1 MHAFISHLIALM
13 PSTSLSHTSCLND
26 LLPATARLTT
36 AQVRY
41 ELMEA
46 FEDVFP
52 SMELCVHEKK
62 GLPAEA
68 GVEEVVLLEEEDRE
82 ECV

>member
-1 MHAFISHLIALM
+1 MKRRVQAPFASRIPHR
-13 PSTSLSHTSCLND
+13 CLNN
-26 LLPATARLTT
+26 LLSPHAAAELTT

-52 SMELCVHEKK
+52 SMELCVQEKK
-62 GLPAEA
+62 DQLKGTVDEMVLED
-68 GVEEVVLLEEEDRE
+68 EEREDY
-82 ECV
+82 V

>member
-1 MHAFISHLIALM
+1 MFIYLTNISI
-13 PSTSLSHTSCLND
+13 PYSPTNRCLKD
-26 LLPATARLTT
+26 LLPAEEAAKLTT

-46 FEDVFP
+46 FEEVFP
-52 SMELCVHEKK
+52 SMELCVQEKK
-62 GLPAEA
+62 GPLLG
-68 GVEEVVLLEEEDRE
+68 GVEEVVLQEEEERE